1 MIILWPT
8 CFMFCKVQSIMAHYC
23 LDVFWYFLCRN
34 HRKHSN
40 LTFNPLFV
48 EGIFANKSLN
58 IRHHQT
64 HNKQLFWTQLNFR
77 VLTENVSGWKGWAIG
92 RRQGPYSKKDNFYIF
107 LDKYFSL
114 MQPTTNFFKQFQSF
128 PPYFMD
134 LAKTGSN
141 K

>member
-1 MIILWPT
+1 
-8 CFMFCKVQSIMAHYC
+8 MFQAGKV
-23 LDVFWYFLCRN
+23 
-34 HRKHSN
+34 
-40 LTFNPLFV
+40 
-48 EGIFANKSLN
+48 E
-58 IRHHQT
+58 
-64 HNKQLFWTQLNFR
+64 QLG
-77 VLTENVSGWKGWAIG
+77 EDK
-92 RRQGPYSKKDNFYIF
+92 GPYSKKDNFYIF